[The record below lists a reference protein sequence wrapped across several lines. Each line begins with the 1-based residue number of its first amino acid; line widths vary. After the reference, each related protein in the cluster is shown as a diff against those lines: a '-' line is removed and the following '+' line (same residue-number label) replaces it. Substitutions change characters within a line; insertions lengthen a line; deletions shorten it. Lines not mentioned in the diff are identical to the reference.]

1 MKKAGK
7 IVKFAAVCAVA
18 AMLCGCASTEPQI
31 IARTQYQD
39 VDKPVRCDV
48 ELPPK
53 PSFDE
58 RDPSTAGDVAAYHEE
73 VERLLLLCMG
83 KSRERTG
90 D

>member
-1 MKKAGK
+1 MKAAGK
-7 IVKFAAVCAVA
+7 IAKFAAVCAA
-18 AMLCGCASTEPQI
+18 AIMLCGCAGTESRI

-58 RDPSTAGDVAAYHEE
+58 SDPPTAGAVAAYHEE
-73 VERLLLLCMG
+73 VERLLLLCVG
-83 KSRERTG
+83 EKR
-90 D
+90 

>member
-1 MKKAGK
+1 MKTAGK
-7 IVKFAAVCAVA
+7 IVKFAAVCAA
-18 AMLCGCASTEPQI
+18 TTMLCGCAGTEPRI

-73 VERLLLLCMG
+73 VERLLLLCVG
-83 KSRERTG
+83 ARP
-90 D
+90 

>member
-1 MKKAGK
+1 MKTAGK
-7 IVKFAAVCAVA
+7 IVKFTAVCAA
-18 AMLCGCASTEPQI
+18 ATMLCGCAGTEPRI

-58 RDPSTAGDVAAYHEE
+58 SDPSTAGAVAAYHEE
-73 VERLLLLCMG
+73 VERLLLLCVG
-83 KSRERTG
+83 EKP
-90 D
+90 

>member
-1 MKKAGK
+1 MKSKA
-7 IVKFAAVCAVA
+7 VKFTLIYATAV
-18 AMLCGCASTEPQI
+18 MLCGCAGTEPRI

-58 RDPSTAGDVAAYHEE
+58 SDPSTAGDIAAYHEE
-73 VERLLLLCMG
+73 VERLLLLCVG
-83 KSRERTG
+83 EKR
-90 D
+90 

>member
-1 MKKAGK
+1 MKSKA
-7 IVKFAAVCAVA
+7 VKFVAVCATAV
-18 AMLCGCASTEPQI
+18 MLCGCAGTESRI

-39 VDKPVRCDV
+39 VYKPVRCDV

-58 RDPSTAGDVAAYHEE
+58 RDPSTAGAVAAYHEE

-83 KSRERTG
+83 KKL
-90 D
+90 

>member
-1 MKKAGK
+1 MKIEKAIEFVLICGL
-7 IVKFAAVCAVA
+7 II
-18 AMLCGCASTEPQI
+18 MLCGCTGTEPRI

-83 KSRERTG
+83 KKP
-90 D
+90 

>member
-1 MKKAGK
+1 MKNKV
-7 IVKFAAVCAVA
+7 VKFAAVCAA
-18 AMLCGCASTEPQI
+18 AIMLCGCAGAESRI

-58 RDPSTAGDVAAYHEE
+58 SDPSTAGDIAAYHEE

-83 KSRERTG
+83 EKP
-90 D
+90 

>member
-1 MKKAGK
+1 MKIEKAIEFVLICGL
-7 IVKFAAVCAVA
+7 III
-18 AMLCGCASTEPQI
+18 LCGCAGKEPQI

-58 RDPSTAGDVAAYHEE
+58 SDPSTAGDIAAYHEE
-73 VERLLLLCMG
+73 VERLLLICVG
-83 KSRERTG
+83 EKP
-90 D
+90 

>member
-1 MKKAGK
+1 MKTAGK
-7 IVKFAAVCAVA
+7 IVKFTAVCAA
-18 AMLCGCASTEPQI
+18 ATMLCGCAGTEPRI

-58 RDPSTAGDVAAYHEE
+58 SDPSTAGAVAAYHEE
-73 VERLLLLCMG
+73 VERLLLLCVG
-83 KSRERTG
+83 EKR
-90 D
+90 

>member
-1 MKKAGK
+1 MKTAGK

-18 AMLCGCASTEPQI
+18 IMLCGCAGTESRI

-39 VDKPVRCDV
+39 VDKPVRCNV

-58 RDPSTAGDVAAYHEE
+58 SDPSTAGAVAAYHEE

-83 KSRERTG
+83 KKP
-90 D
+90 

>member
-1 MKKAGK
+1 MKNKV
-7 IVKFAAVCAVA
+7 VKFAAVCAVA
-18 AMLCGCASTEPQI
+18 IMLCGCAGAEPRI

-58 RDPSTAGDVAAYHEE
+58 SDPSTAGAVAAYHEE
-73 VERLLLLCMG
+73 IERLLLLCVG
-83 KSRERTG
+83 ARP
-90 D
+90 